1 MNTNNQLLATSA
13 MPIYLSMPRGINV
26 GGHKKIKMDQLRTA
40 LEAIGLE
47 TVKTYIQSGNI
58 VFKSKSTSSAAV
70 SKQIEAAIFEDFGHS
85 VTVITRTADELA
97 RAIKNNP
104 FLNQPGVDPEKLHLM
119 FLSDAP
125 NPAAVEKLQS
135 FATPPEALRNIG
147 KEIYFYL
154 PNGVAN
160 SLWMKKP
167 IDRILGV
174 VTTTRNLRTV
184 NTLHQMCADSA

>member
-1 MNTNNQLLATSA
+1 

-26 GGHKKIKMDQLRTA
+26 GGDKKIKMDQLRTA

-47 TVKTYIQSGNI
+47 NVRTYIQSGNI
-58 VFKSKSTSSAAV
+58 VFKSKSASSAAL
-70 SKQIEAAIFEDFGHS
+70 SKKIEGAILKDFGHS

-97 RAIKNNP
+97 HTVKNNP
-104 FLNQPGVDPEKLHLM
+104 FLKQSGIDPEKLHVM

-125 NPAAVEKLQS
+125 APAVVEKLQS
-135 FATPPEALRNIG
+135 FATPPEALHCIG

-167 IDRILGV
+167 VDRILGV

-184 NTLHQMCADSA
+184 NTLHQMCADAA